1 MLKLLKLTRSFSSS
15 LSVPVVDI
23 QPFLTE
29 GGNYMQDCKTVA
41 ETLHKYGCLIIK
53 DPRVNV
59 QQNNRFLDMFETFF
73 DRRSK
78 EFYAGRPVPDVFP
91 EFHFQVGATP

>member
-41 ETLHKYGCLIIK
+41 
-53 DPRVNV
+53 
-59 QQNNRFLDMFETFF
+59 
-73 DRRSK
+73 
-78 EFYAGRPVPDVFP
+78 
-91 EFHFQVGATP
+91 